1 MYDLIV
7 QRIDPTLPL
16 PTYAREGDSG
26 FDLRA
31 DDDYVLNPHKAEK
44 IGTGLLFHIPEG
56 YEVQIRPR
64 SSMSSIGLPAQF
76 GTVDNGYR
84 GEVVVILAN
93 LNEGTRLIR
102 KGDRIAQAVLAPVTQ
117 ANIVEGV
124 VSTDTERG
132 EGGFGS
138 TGR

>member
-1 MYDLIV
+1 MNLTV
-7 QRIDPTLPL
+7 ERVDPGIPL
-16 PTYAREGDSG
+16 PFYAREGDSG

-31 DDDYVLNPHKAEK
+31 GHPCVISPHKTEA
-44 IGTGLLFHIPEG
+44 IATGLRFSIPEG

-64 SSMSSIGLPAQF
+64 SSMSVLGLPAQF

-84 GEVVVILAN
+84 GEVKVILAN
-93 LNEGTRLIR
+93 LNEGTRRIEE
-102 KGDRIAQAVLAPVTQ
+102 GDRIAQAVLAPVTQ

>member
-1 MYDLIV
+1 VYDLIV

-84 GEVVVILAN
+84 GEVSVILAN

-132 EGGFGS
+132 CSGFGS

>member
-1 MYDLIV
+1 VYDLIV

-84 GEVVVILAN
+84 GEVSVILAN

-102 KGDRIAQAVLAPVTQ
+102 KGDRIAQAVLAPVTR
-117 ANIVEGV
+117 ANIVEGA

-132 EGGFGS
+132 CSGFGS